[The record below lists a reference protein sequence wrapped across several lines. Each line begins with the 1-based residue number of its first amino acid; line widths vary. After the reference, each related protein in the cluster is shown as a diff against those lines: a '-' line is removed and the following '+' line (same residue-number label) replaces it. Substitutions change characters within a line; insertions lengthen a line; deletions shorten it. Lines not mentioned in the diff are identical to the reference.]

1 LSIHSHKPLT
11 LTAYYLTRAKHREN
25 TIQRPIWVD
34 RYNWQS
40 GLANGWFWPVP
51 VIGITEN
58 YSKHITAY
66 CAAPALRLW
75 LWLIA
80 GVGQKH

>member
-51 VIGITEN
+51 VIRHTQGRGAAIR
-58 YSKHITAY
+58 SKLLFI
-66 CAAPALRLW
+66 
-75 LWLIA
+75 
-80 GVGQKH
+80 KHEFQ